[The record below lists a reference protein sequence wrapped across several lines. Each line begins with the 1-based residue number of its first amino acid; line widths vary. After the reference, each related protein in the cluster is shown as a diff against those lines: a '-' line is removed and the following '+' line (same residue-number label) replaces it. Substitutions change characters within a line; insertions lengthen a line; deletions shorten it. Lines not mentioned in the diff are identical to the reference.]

1 MRFSGFALALSA
13 LVFGACAGGDNAG
26 AADTTGGA
34 GATDTTAQAQGGGTA
49 PAGEAAAAPIT
60 GTTHTVRAVMEN
72 GAYRFI
78 PDTITIAQGDGIK
91 FTMESGMP
99 HNVAFLNV
107 PAAASAQL
115 NANIPAAERLGDLA
129 TRIYTNV
136 GEEVTI
142 SFANIPAGT
151 YDYTCTPHQAMGMNG
166 KITVR

>member
-1 MRFSGFALALSA
+1 MRFSGFALVMSA
-13 LVFGACAGGDNAG
+13 LVFGACAGGDS
-26 AADTTGGA
+26 AAT
-34 GATDTTAQAQGGGTA
+34 TDTSAAAVGAETPAA
-49 PAGEAAAAPIT
+49 PAGDVAAAPIT
-60 GTTHTVRAVMEN
+60 GTTHTVRAVVEN

-91 FTMESGMP
+91 YVMESGMP

-107 PAAASAQL
+107 PANVAPQL
-115 NANIPAAERLGDLA
+115 NANIPASERLGELA
-129 TRIYTNV
+129 TRIYTNT

-166 KITVR
+166 KVTVR

>member
-13 LVFGACAGGDNAG
+13 LVFGACAGGDNAATTDT
-26 AADTTGGA
+26 AATA
-34 GATDTTAQAQGGGTA
+34 APATDAAAPA
-49 PAGEAAAAPIT
+49 PAGDVAAAPIT

-78 PDTITIAQGDGIK
+78 PDTITIAAGDGIK
-91 FTMESGMP
+91 YVMESGMP

-107 PAAASAQL
+107 PANVSGQL

-166 KITVR
+166 KVTVR

>member
-13 LVFGACAGGDNAG
+13 FVFGACAGGDNA
-26 AADTTGGA
+26 AT
-34 GATDTTAQAQGGGTA
+34 TDTAA
-49 PAGEAAAAPIT
+49 PAGDAAPQAPVGNVAAAPIT
-60 GTTHTVRAVMEN
+60 GTTHTVRGVLEN
-72 GAYRFI
+72 GNYRFV

-91 FTMESGMP
+91 FVMESGMP

-107 PAAASAQL
+107 PTNAQAQL
-115 NANIPAAERLGDLA
+115 NANIPEAERLGDLA
-129 TRIYTNV
+129 TRIYTSP

-142 SFANIPAGT
+142 SFANVPAGT